1 MIFEVRLLKEAKK
14 DYDNLDNSQKIHVK
28 KSFQKLQMVGGQAGQ
43 DLSGSFAG
51 YRLLKHRKQG
61 LRIIFRQVANKI
73 EIIEVVAIGK
83 RSDSEIYKIAEKRI
97 RERARALL

>member
-1 MIFEVRLLKEAKK
+1 MTFEVRLLKEAKK

-28 KSFQKLQMVGGQAGQ
+28 KSFQKLQIVGGQAGEA
-43 DLSGSFAG
+43 LRGTLTG
-51 YRLLKHRKQG
+51 YRKLKHRKLG

-97 RERARALL
+97 HE